1 MKLRVTFVEL
11 IISYLKRKNIANFIG
26 FLLILLTISVTGI
39 GYITYSN
46 LSEIVSDLQTD
57 SRPDDNLIL
66 YKEIMISISDMENK
80 IESYQL
86 TGNTN
91 YLQQYD
97 QSVIA
102 VFKTLD
108 SLNKR
113 NRNDKELIA
122 LNDSLGNLVIRK
134 NDLLEDILQLSQ
146 TEVETNLDPL
156 QSHIEDLS
164 HIKIPDSLKEQKDTI
179 TQTELIAQKEKEGG
193 LFNKIFKRKP
203 APPSSKTTTII
214 QDKEVNTDSIYL
226 AQAST
231 YQDKL
236 REAIT
241 QIQQSNQAK
250 SQQLK
255 QRELLL
261 QNKHDDIQQTIM
273 DLISRLESRETVKM
287 KINSLE
293 ARNLASKTNQQI
305 LIFSSLTF
313 LLLLATIIII
323 FSYVQ
328 KNKKYQQL
336 LKRSKES
343 TETLSKAKERFF
355 ANMSHEIRT
364 PMNAISG
371 FSKLLLRSELN
382 SDQQEQVEII
392 KKSSDHLLKLLNDIL
407 DFSKL
412 QALKLQLEK
421 KSFNLQ
427 ELLDDTYKLLKEPAD
442 SKGLHL
448 FTTYSD
454 LPKYVSGDP
463 YRLKQILINLL
474 NNSIKYTE
482 AGSVELK
489 VTATNLDEK
498 SAIEIQVIDT
508 GRGIPKESQ
517 FRLFQEFEQSD
528 QSSFSKG
535 TGLGLAITKKL
546 VQLHQGKIN
555 LESEEGEGTTVT
567 VNLEYEIAAEPPRE
581 KEVFEYDDNF
591 SDKKFLIADDEPFNI
606 KLLATLLDKC
616 HAKYDTAVN
625 GAEAFELLQ
634 RNKYDVV
641 LLDLKMPEMTG
652 WEVAK
657 AVRETDNP
665 NVDQPLIALTATVA
679 QIDKQKAQSSG
690 FDHILRKPF
699 DEAELFTLIS
709 KSAPGNRSIKIT
721 QPIKKASMTQID
733 LSSLQKMGDEAF
745 VTDMVETFIESANK
759 EWTIIEL
766 ALEAHDLDTVANSA
780 HKIVAP
786 ARHLK
791 AEKLVPLLK
800 NIEKTADSGSSPS
813 EKLLEDAQNELD
825 QVILALNQYLEKD
838 HSLK

>member
-11 IISYLKRKNIANFIG
+11 IVSYLKRKTIANFIG

-66 YKEIMISISDMENK
+66 YKEIMISINDMENK

-86 TGNTN
+86 TGNSS

-97 QSVIA
+97 QSVLT
-102 VFKTLD
+102 VFNTLD
-108 SLNKR
+108 SLNRR
-113 NRNDKELIA
+113 NRKDKELIT

-134 NDLLEDILQLSQ
+134 NGLLEDILQLSQ
-146 TEVETNLDPL
+146 AEVETDLEPL
-156 QSHIEDLS
+156 QSQIEDLA

-179 TQTELIAQKEKEGG
+179 TQTEVIAQEEKEGG
-193 LFNKIFKRKP
+193 LFNKLFKRKP

-236 REAIT
+236 REAIS

-250 SQQLK
+250 SQELK

-371 FSKLLLRSELN
+371 FSKLLLKSDLN

-412 QALKLQLEK
+412 QALKLLLEK

-448 FTTYSD
+448 FTTYND

-482 AGSVELK
+482 AGSVELR
-489 VTATNLDEK
+489 VTATNNENQ
-498 SAIEIQVIDT
+498 SAVEIQVIDT

-535 TGLGLAITKKL
+535 TGLGLAITKRL

-567 VNLEYEIAAEPPRE
+567 VNLEYEIATEPPRE
-581 KEVFEYDDNF
+581 KDVFEYDDNF

-616 HAKYDTAVN
+616 QAKYDTAVN

-634 RNKYDVV
+634 KNKYDVI
-641 LLDLKMPEMTG
+641 LLDLKMPKMTG

-657 AVRETDNP
+657 AVRETYNP

-699 DEAELFTLIS
+699 DEAELFTIIA
-709 KSAPGNRSIKIT
+709 KSAPGNRPKTIT
-721 QPIKKASMTQID
+721 KPTKKESMTQID
-733 LSSLQKMGDEAF
+733 LSSLQKMGDENF
-745 VTDMVETFIESANK
+745 VIDMVETFIESANK

-800 NIEKTADSGSSPS
+800 NIEKTADSGTSPS
-813 EKLLEDAQNELD
+813 DKLLDEAQHELD

>member
-1 MKLRVTFVEL
+1 
-11 IISYLKRKNIANFIG
+11 
-26 FLLILLTISVTGI
+26 
-39 GYITYSN
+39 
-46 LSEIVSDLQTD
+46 
-57 SRPDDNLIL
+57 
-66 YKEIMISISDMENK
+66 MENK

-86 TGNTN
+86 TGNSS

-97 QSVIA
+97 QSVLT
-102 VFKTLD
+102 VFNTLD
-108 SLNKR
+108 SLNRR
-113 NRNDKELIA
+113 NRKDKELIT

-134 NDLLEDILQLSQ
+134 NGLLEDILQLSQ
-146 TEVETNLDPL
+146 AEVETDLEPL
-156 QSHIEDLS
+156 QSQIEDLA

-179 TQTELIAQKEKEGG
+179 TQTEVIAQEEKEGG
-193 LFNKIFKRKP
+193 LFNKLFKRKP

-236 REAIT
+236 REAIS

-250 SQQLK
+250 SQELK

-371 FSKLLLRSELN
+371 FSKLLLKSDLN

-412 QALKLQLEK
+412 QALKLLLEK

-448 FTTYSD
+448 FTTYND

-482 AGSVELK
+482 AGSVELR
-489 VTATNLDEK
+489 VTATNNENQ
-498 SAIEIQVIDT
+498 SAVEIQVIDT

-535 TGLGLAITKKL
+535 TGLGLAITKRL

-567 VNLEYEIAAEPPRE
+567 VNLEYEIATEPPRE
-581 KEVFEYDDNF
+581 KDVFEYDDNF

-616 HAKYDTAVN
+616 QAKYDTAVN

-634 RNKYDVV
+634 KNKYDVI
-641 LLDLKMPEMTG
+641 LLDLKMPKMTG

-657 AVRETDNP
+657 AVRETYNP

-699 DEAELFTLIS
+699 DEAELFTIIA
-709 KSAPGNRSIKIT
+709 KSAPGNRPKTIT
-721 QPIKKASMTQID
+721 KPTKKESMTQID
-733 LSSLQKMGDEAF
+733 LSSLQKMGDENF
-745 VTDMVETFIESANK
+745 VIDMVETFIESANK

-800 NIEKTADSGSSPS
+800 NIEKTADSGTSPS
-813 EKLLEDAQNELD
+813 DKLLDEAQHELD